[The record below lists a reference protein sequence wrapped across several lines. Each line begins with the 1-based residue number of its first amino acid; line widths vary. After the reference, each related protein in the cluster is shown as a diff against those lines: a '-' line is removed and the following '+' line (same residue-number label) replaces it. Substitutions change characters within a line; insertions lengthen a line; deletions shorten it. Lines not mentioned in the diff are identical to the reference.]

1 MHANPLAISK
11 DEKGKK
17 EQERADWF

>member
-1 MHANPLAISK
+1 MNANPLAISK

-17 EQERADWF
+17 DQERADWF

>member
-1 MHANPLAISK
+1 MNANPLAISK

-17 EQERADWF
+17 EQDRPDWF